1 MVKFAA
7 HLISA
12 RQFRYNMPNAI
23 ENEESDESSE
33 MGDKRTTPK
42 E

>member
-12 RQFRYNMPNAI
+12 RPFRYNMLNAI
-23 ENEESDESSE
+23 ENEESDEKQRN
-33 MGDKRTTPK
+33 GR
-42 E
+42 